1 MPTNTEQNIDFVNIV
16 GPAGM
21 DDTPVVSASDS
32 YLVTGG
38 KKQTP
43 ADLKA
48 QMAPT
53 AAETKAA
60 YESNANTNA
69 FTDIEK
75 TKLGNLTITQV
86 VDLDQLETDTA
97 TNNAKVSADGS
108 INSHSDVDG
117 SPTNGQALVWSA
129 ANNRY
134 EPATISGGGGATN
147 LSWDPTTSTISS
159 DTGTNAVLTTAT
171 SIADGLMSVAQNDKL
186 NAIDVNATDDQTGAE
201 IEALLDAE
209 LGNVTWKLGSPRID
223 DDSFATASSSTV
235 PSSESVKAY
244 VDANSGGGQ
253 DNTDSLFI
261 DSATGVT
268 TLNVAKDTLYEV
280 QTSFSG
286 NGNNLDLDG
295 TNLTNG
301 DGFTIANNTGLDL
314 DVRAVAGTIAFSEID
329 NPNGSG
335 SLVRMKN
342 GVVRKFRVKEAGFGT
357 FHYPVYK
364 PLIDEDDMVSDSVD
378 FAPTQQSVKAYVDAN
393 AGGTTYTSN
402 VLGSGGSPIRVRSK
416 SGVTPTYVVGAS
428 TGTLSIPA
436 FGDIS
441 EASIPMIS
449 GVDYSANGDFTL
461 VIKFSDNSVNTW
473 STGSINDFD
482 LYVPQFKI
490 YDIGAQVAFQ
500 TGNMNGV
507 NAQADAIDPTVEFG
521 NGEIRFKFSNGSQF
535 GSFPQLYIQLQF
547 AQ

>member
-244 VDANSGGGQ
+244 VDAN
-253 DNTDSLFI
+253 
-261 DSATGVT
+261 
-268 TLNVAKDTLYEV
+268 
-280 QTSFSG
+280 
-286 NGNNLDLDG
+286 
-295 TNLTNG
+295 
-301 DGFTIANNTGLDL
+301 
-314 DVRAVAGTIAFSEID
+314 
-329 NPNGSG
+329 
-335 SLVRMKN
+335 
-342 GVVRKFRVKEAGFGT
+342 
-357 FHYPVYK
+357 
-364 PLIDEDDMVSDSVD
+364 
-378 FAPTQQSVKAYVDAN
+378 